1 MPGKSPIEGSAAL
14 QFHEAASKAIEEL
27 NSTQME
33 SIVAAARV
41 CADSISHGGL
51 VYLFGSGHSRF
62 MVEEITPRQGC
73 FVGFYPLVEQSVS
86 HYSAIVGPNGLR
98 AALFIEKYNGLAEEI
113 LKGFHFGEHDAF
125 IIISTS
131 GIRPLIVEM
140 ALGAKARK
148 LPVIAVLSRA
158 HCEAAQVA
166 HSSGKKL
173 IDIADIVIDNL
184 TPIGDCAV
192 TVDGLDWPT
201 GPLSTVTGAVIMNMI
216 RCETA
221 RMLVEKG
228 KPPVMLPSH
237 QFAHN
242 NQAEDQLEKF
252 YEAFRKSIH
261 GIYE

>member
-14 QFHEAASKAIEEL
+14 QFHDAASKAIEEL
-27 NSTQME
+27 KSTQME

-41 CADSISHGGL
+41 CADSISQSGL

-62 MVEEITPRQGC
+62 MVEEVTPRQGC

-148 LPVIAVLSRA
+148 LPLGSSTSSRA
-158 HCEAAQVA
+158 C
-166 HSSGKKL
+166 
-173 IDIADIVIDNL
+173 
-184 TPIGDCAV
+184 
-192 TVDGLDWPT
+192 
-201 GPLSTVTGAVIMNMI
+201 
-216 RCETA
+216 
-221 RMLVEKG
+221 
-228 KPPVMLPSH
+228 
-237 QFAHN
+237 
-242 NQAEDQLEKF
+242 
-252 YEAFRKSIH
+252 
-261 GIYE
+261 